1 MFQIF
6 YLSNI
11 QFGIKAFIF
20 IIVQYQC
27 SFMLIGKEMPE
38 ITFPNNFVLSATCIN
53 LNCRT
58 FQLILQQPKNLQLS
72 LKNKKY
78 SCTFCVKMY
87 HVVNTTNQVCSR
99 SITET
104 QKQNFLFK
112 LLRTITRRIKPMN
125 VVYIDRLYICIVDD
139 DVSFF

>member
-1 MFQIF
+1 MTLITSNLF
-6 YLSNI
+6 YSADSI
-11 QFGIKAFIF
+11 T
-20 IIVQYQC
+20 C
-27 SFMLIGKEMPE
+27 SFVKNAR
-38 ITFPNNFVLSATCIN
+38 NNFPEEFCFVSN
-53 LNCRT
+53 LHQFKLQDVSTN
-58 FQLILQQPKNLQLS
+58 ILTSKKFIAFS
-72 LKNKKY
+72 KNKN
-78 SCTFCVKMY
+78 TVVLFVLKMY